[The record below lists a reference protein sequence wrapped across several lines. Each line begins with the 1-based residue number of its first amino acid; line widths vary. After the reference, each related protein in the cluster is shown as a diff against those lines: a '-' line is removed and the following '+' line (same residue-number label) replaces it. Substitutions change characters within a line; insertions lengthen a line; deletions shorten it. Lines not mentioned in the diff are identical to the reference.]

1 MVTVGFVGIED
12 RASAI
17 ETARGREAN
26 NWAIGE
32 REGVEVALDMFFQ

>member
-1 MVTVGFVGIED
+1 MGDIRIVGIVD